1 MWRSLVLLLIGITGA
16 FSPFEAMAQRAD
28 ALGVDGIY
36 EGTIGMQL
44 DNAKAKEYQAKAK
57 LVVLPDGKGAV
68 LTAQHPDGVV
78 SVVMRGTFRGATFIS
93 GSKGKLD

>member
-1 MWRSLVLLLIGITGA
+1 MWRFLVLWVIGITGVL
-16 FSPFEAMAQRAD
+16 FPFAALAQRAD

-44 DNAKAKEYQAKAK
+44 DNAKTKEYQAKAK

-68 LTAQHPDGVV
+68 LTAQHPEGVV
-78 SVVMRGTFRGATFIS
+78 SVVMRGAFQGSTFVGQ
-93 GSKGKLD
+93 SKGKLD